1 MTERRKLPRSVL
13 SLPVKVHGYSC
24 ENGSFVEKTQT
35 HNVSTLGASFKLESP
50 VVVDDILRL
59 TMPMP
64 LSLRLFDLDLPEY
77 QIYAQVRRTRP
88 TTDGLSIVGV
98 AFISKDPP
106 ELDAEDADFES
117 SSEDHTASEEA
128 PASPRHPTID
138 PKEPLVN
145 GRYEPRA
152 KLRFN
157 LSIQG
162 RDEQG

>member
-1 MTERRKLPRSVL
+1 
-13 SLPVKVHGYSC
+13 
-24 ENGSFVEKTQT
+24 
-35 HNVSTLGASFKLESP
+35 
-50 VVVDDILRL
+50 
-59 TMPMP
+59 
-64 LSLRLFDLDLPEY
+64 
-77 QIYAQVRRTRP
+77 QVRRTRP

-98 AFISKDPP
+98 ALISKDPP

-162 RDEQG
+162 RDEQGSPFSENIHTEDVSRHGLCFFISSRELELNSIIQLIGFQGRFSAQAEVRHITPSAGGTAYRIGVRLLGDPQNWIVR